1 MAHHVGTA
9 SLITSALNILGFA
22 LSDMPRSEIA
32 NFVTEDFSNAQI
44 TVRHNVADSIQLN
57 AIGLAVED
65 TIHLMTRFGAESR
78 RLVDKNA
85 EPS

>member
-22 LSDMPRSEIA
+22 LSDMPRSEVA
-32 NFVTEDFSNAQI
+32 NFVTEDFSTAQI
-44 TVRHNVADSIQLN
+44 AVRHNVADSIQLN
-57 AIGLAVED
+57 AIGLAVD
-65 TIHLMTRFGAESR
+65 RHHSPHDGFGAESR